1 MGNRWGIIW
10 WFFHGLLERIQVYL
24 DMLQQFG
31 LGAALN
37 MGIWGEL
44 GCMNNIEQLYTLRL
58 VFSIV
63 VGEWFGNNQIH
74 VGTEVQNEPYTGVCI
89 YICIHNRIQ
98 FSFLILTANGIG
110 VPNYVKFLREEHD
123 DWWILEYPFFRQ
135 THLWNACYTSRI
147 WFRAP
152 NAPINVNKKMLVDF
166 NWSSSIPYF
175 FNNRVLL
182 DRLNVCPCRSIA
194 RILWSPTQRPR
205 WRSSRGT
212 REDAEK
218 KTGKMGIWSKESGVS
233 PV

>member
-1 MGNRWGIIW
+1 
-10 WFFHGLLERIQVYL
+10 
-24 DMLQQFG
+24 MLQQFG

-123 DWWILEYPFFRQ
+123 D
-135 THLWNACYTSRI
+135 
-147 WFRAP
+147 
-152 NAPINVNKKMLVDF
+152 
-166 NWSSSIPYF
+166 
-175 FNNRVLL
+175 
-182 DRLNVCPCRSIA
+182 
-194 RILWSPTQRPR
+194 
-205 WRSSRGT
+205 
-212 REDAEK
+212 
-218 KTGKMGIWSKESGVS
+218 
-233 PV
+233 